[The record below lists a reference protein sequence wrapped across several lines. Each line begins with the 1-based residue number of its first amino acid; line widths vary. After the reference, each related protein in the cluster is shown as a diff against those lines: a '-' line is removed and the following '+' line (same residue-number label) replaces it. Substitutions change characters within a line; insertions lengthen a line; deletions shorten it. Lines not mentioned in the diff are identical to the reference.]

1 MWLLHLI
8 HLMVLLSLPKILI
21 GLILW
26 ESTIL
31 LYLIPDGQRLKFTA
45 SHFQSKWDAS
55 GQIPQRAVDNN
66 TISRF
71 GAIDDTEGGNTSRT
85 NFVINHSKL
94 LSDNKK
100 LESNIYYSRYDFELF
115 SNFTFFLNDPINGDQ
130 IVQRENRNIFG
141 FQTEFSNKIE
151 TQNNSIKYTAGFGTR
166 YDDVNNIELSHTKN
180 RYETLERI
188 AYGNVNQINSF
199 VFLNTEFELGEFK
212 INPSLR
218 IDYFK
223 FDYENFL
230 SAEYD
235 NKSENKLFASPKL
248 NFLYN
253 PNTNFQLFFKTG
265 IGFHSNDARVVVANN
280 GENIIP
286 AAYGLDLGGIYKITD
301 NLILNTAFWALF
313 LEQEFVYVG
322 DAGIV
327 EPSGKTRRLGVDFGL
342 RYEAYK
348 WLYFYGDINYT
359 YARSTEE
366 PSGLNYIPLAPDLT
380 STGGIAIDNLG
391 KISGGINYRYIKD
404 RSANEDNSII
414 AEGYLVTDLNI
425 NYSYRNFVFGI
436 VVENLFDTAWNEAQF
451 ATESRLSNELNS
463 VEELHFTPGSPLF
476 IRGK

>member
-327 EPSGKTRRLGVDFGL
+327 EPRYKLYICKKHRR
-342 RYEAYK
+342 
-348 WLYFYGDINYT
+348 T
-359 YARSTEE
+359 
-366 PSGLNYIPLAPDLT
+366 
-380 STGGIAIDNLG
+380 
-391 KISGGINYRYIKD
+391 
-404 RSANEDNSII
+404 
-414 AEGYLVTDLNI
+414 
-425 NYSYRNFVFGI
+425 FGI
-436 VVENLFDTAWNEAQF
+436 KLYPSCTRFNLN
-451 ATESRLSNELNS
+451 R
-463 VEELHFTPGSPLF
+463 
-476 IRGK
+476 RYCYR